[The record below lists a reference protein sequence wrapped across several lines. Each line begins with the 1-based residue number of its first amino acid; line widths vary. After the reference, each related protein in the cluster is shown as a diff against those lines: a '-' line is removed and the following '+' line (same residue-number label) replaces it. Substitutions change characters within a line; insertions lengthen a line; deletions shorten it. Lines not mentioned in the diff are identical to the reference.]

1 MLFEVTQKKK
11 ELDLSVIKGGIDTGQ
26 ATICADCTLCGK
38 VGNDSSFDEDKYG

>member
-26 ATICADCTLCGK
+26 ATICADCALCGSS
-38 VGNDSSFDEDKYG
+38 GNDNRFTADKSA